1 MNAEASACQSCQ
13 LSPWMRARETRLTPP
28 QRGVAAPVAAAPG
41 LLSRSSLSS
50 GLLLPLHNPGLSLK
64 RRCLWISGGVVA
76 ALGEHG
82 VGAGMPK
89 PAPKP
94 TLLLAL
100 HATLAALTEAWV
112 APCPAL
118 SGANPSLS
126 VRSFCLSP
134 HGVSTGFASLQAP
147 ELHPRLVVCAGAQVP
162 LPDMSVPCTVRPGRR
177 DDAAALLMMIKELAD
192 YEKELDQVQMTV
204 EKLQQDGWPSADDV
218 AAGKTARFETVFAEV
233 DGKVVGFALFFH
245 NYSTWEG
252 MGLYLEDLYVK
263 PAHRGRGVGT
273 ALMRA
278 VASIAQARDCCRFQW
293 QAIDFNAPAIEYYK
307 NKLGARERQETGDAK
322 WLNFI
327 MDRKQIAEFAA
338 SK

>member
-41 LLSRSSLSS
+41 LLSRPSLSS
-50 GLLLPLHNPGLSLK
+50 GPLLPLLPPRSETEVSL
-64 RRCLWISGGVVA
+64 LL
-76 ALGEHG
+76 LGEHI
-82 VGAGMPK
+82 VGEGMPK
-89 PAPKP
+89 RAPKP
-94 TLLLAL
+94 TLMLAL
-100 HATLAALTEAWV
+100 HAKLAALTEAWV

-118 SGANPSLS
+118 FGANPSLS

-134 HGVSTGFASLQAP
+134 HGLSTGFASLQAP

>member
-1 MNAEASACQSCQ
+1 MGIVGEA
-13 LSPWMRARETRLTPP
+13 LF
-28 QRGVAAPVAAAPG
+28 
-41 LLSRSSLSS
+41 
-50 GLLLPLHNPGLSLK
+50 
-64 RRCLWISGGVVA
+64 
-76 ALGEHG
+76 
-82 VGAGMPK
+82 
-89 PAPKP
+89 
-94 TLLLAL
+94 
-100 HATLAALTEAWV
+100 
-112 APCPAL
+112 
-118 SGANPSLS
+118 GANPSLS

-134 HGVSTGFASLQAP
+134 HGLSTGFASLQAP